1 MSYVKKYEVGNVQ
14 LDAPRTHFV
23 HELPLLAFGDAQHSI
38 GLSLVFNSGAMEN
51 SFNIS
56 QGYKFNLQKRLIL
69 SEGGV
74 PTKLEDGNGVTVD
87 LISFSEH
94 FMFDDDS
101 QRIIRVQGNTFKLEN
116 PDYSKEMYDS
126 FGRITAVYDKY
137 GEVVLAYHYSSS
149 GKMDKITYRDN
160 KVIQFNYFATL
171 GMVESVQ
178 YICNGVTI
186 CTTTFSYPG
195 AANVTVC
202 HYSGVDYTITY
213 SQGEFVV
220 YSADHGAEYSNN
232 HSQKITCEL
241 TATSLVMTKE
251 FGNKVV
257 DTTTYAFVNCPEAGK
272 FDLLDVTDQHGI
284 KTRMQFQNGK
294 LAYSYEMR
302 DDMFREN
309 STTENCN
316 YFGTVTHHSNGQT
329 AGAQTYGDGI
339 QLINYDSNKWYY
351 PMSLLMDES
360 ECKNAKSVVVSGW
373 VKKKPN
379 TFVTGDRRLSLT
391 FSDYNV
397 LSNKE
402 LLFGELPLNQWVYF
416 SGVIDLSER
425 IEEEEGEERIIKSID
440 LDAPTVTLSENPTYF
455 EGADIRIVPQ
465 YLEAR
470 AGSTSTHITSFE
482 NALIIL
488 GTTLEQKLDS
498 ETSFYNGDVKLD
510 KDFTEKDIIKYLLNQ
525 ARGEYK
531 NEIYFNNCRGIQTNV
546 TDFKVIYTDSMGKP
560 AKASVEDVAFEK
572 RYVMNGRKFAVR
584 TEVYSTDSECLFATK
599 TYLNDL
605 LYKEERYNNNFEL
618 VYVNND
624 GAITTYERNN
634 KGLVLSQR
642 TVDEQNNELNSI
654 QAEYNDDS
662 TKLVSETDAFETVT
676 TYTTDDVWGVITQVK
691 VNDEVVVTSTFDDD
705 YSAQMSKTF
714 GQAPNTKLHEFG
726 YSNGAINMMK
736 NDTLT
741 YSFGYNKDV
750 LSSVSKNNQPIE
762 QFEVLENGKKVKAH
776 YPNSTNPQYTITQN
790 YDNYGRLTQ
799 VEGLITNTY
808 DLNPTF
814 SGDVHNVIGINNGSS
829 KLATSTDHTT
839 GEVERYGYTKDKLS
853 HITKFDA
860 AGNKVSMDSFTYDAL
875 DRLSTSTHVYDVQNS
890 KSVSSEIGY
899 EEDATHP
906 SADNTVYSYTY
917 KVDGV
922 RKAYTYNSRDVF
934 KRLITKGVALTQA
947 NTYITKNFTY
957 DKSRVRIVE
966 DEFSGVNLG
975 RNSYTYDEQGRI
987 KSDNCTIG
995 SNPSR
1000 YKSYKYDNHGQLIRE
1015 NNEALDKTFIYEYN
1029 GIGNVTLVKAY
1040 DYSLSDEP
1048 DGGCTPTTYEYDT
1061 TFPDRLIAFNG
1072 NEISYDI
1079 FGCPTTYK
1087 GKNYTW
1093 DKGKL
1098 TRIHKGSANQSG
1110 SAYEDCTFA
1119 YDAYGQR
1126 IAKSYNCDPN
1136 PGSDSD
1142 YSYTYNTIY
1151 QYDSGGRLIREYCTE
1166 SHIDGKNIAREF
1178 VYLYDE
1184 SGIIGAMYSLNGAT
1198 PQPYYY
1204 HRNLQGD
1211 VIAIYDASGEK
1222 KVEYA
1227 YDAWGNC
1234 TVVYA
1239 EDLGFAK
1246 ANPIRYRGF
1255 YFDRETGLYYLN
1267 ARYYSPEWRRF
1278 ISPDAAEYIDPE
1290 TPNGLNLYA
1299 YCGNDPVNYKQG
1311 PGSSGGSI
1319 TDSALSGTL
1328 GGGLMPI
1335 INPSNGGSSI
1345 FNSVLANVPFRN
1357 GLFFGKVTVTG
1368 FYASEH
1374 ARAQISLKN
1383 GKFVLGAFGKF
1394 SLLNA
1399 TGQIGIGN
1407 DDFSVSL
1414 VGVGDIG
1421 TVSAM
1426 AGILI
1431 DPKKKTYF
1439 AGFEAK
1445 AAVFTARGGVQFEI
1459 FDTQIEVGG
1468 SVSAL
1473 SAGFQFG
1480 VGIKDGEFYYKS
1492 GFAVL
1497 AGYDFYIRIKFA

>member
-14 LDAPRTHFV
+14 LNAPRTHFV

-69 SEGGV
+69 SEDGV

-87 LISFSEH
+87 LINFREH

-178 YICNGVTI
+178 YICNGVII

-220 YSADHGAEYSNN
+220 YSADHGAQYSND
-232 HSQKITCEL
+232 HSQKITCNL
-241 TATSLVMTKE
+241 TATSLVITKE
-251 FGNKVV
+251 FGDKVV
-257 DTTTYAFVNCPEAGK
+257 DTTTYAFVNRPEEGK

-309 STTENCN
+309 STTESCT

-339 QLINYDSNKWYY
+339 QLINCDSNKWYY

-470 AGSTSTHITSFE
+470 TGSTGTHITSFE

-488 GTTLEQKLDS
+488 GTTLEQKFDS
-498 ETSFYNGDVKLD
+498 ETSFYNGNVKLD
-510 KDFTEKDIIKYLLNQ
+510 KVFTEKDIIKYLLNQ

-599 TYLNDL
+599 TYLNDS

-618 VYVNND
+618 VYANND

-634 KGLVLSQR
+634 KGLVVSQ
-642 TVDEQNNELNSI
+642 TVTDENESI
-654 QAEYNDDS
+654 LGTTTATYNDDI
-662 TKLVSETDAFETVT
+662 TKLVSETDAFGTVT
-676 TYTTDDVWGVITQVK
+676 TYTTDDVWGVVTQVK
-691 VNDEVVVTSTFDDD
+691 VNNEVVVTSTFDDD

-829 KLATSTDHTT
+829 KLATSTDHVT
-839 GEVERYGYTKDKLS
+839 GKVEKYGYTKDKLS
-853 HITKFDA
+853 HIIKVDSY
-860 AGNKVSMDSFTYDAL
+860 GNKVNMESFTYDEIG
-875 DRLSTSTHVYDVQNS
+875 RLRSDTHVYDVEDN
-890 KSVSSEIGY
+890 KSVRSEVAY
-899 EEDATHP
+899 HNNASHP
-906 SADNTVYSYTY
+906 SANDLVYTY
-917 KVDGV
+917 AYNVNGV
-922 RKAYTYNSRDVF
+922 RRAYCYNERDVF
-934 KRLITKGVALTQA
+934 NRLKKKNITITPE
-947 NTYITKNFTY
+947 NHYITKTFTY
-957 DKSRVRIVE
+957 DKNQVSTVRE
-966 DEFSGVNLG
+966 MFSETNLG
-975 RNSYTYDEQGRI
+975 TNSYTYDDQGRI
-987 KSDNCTIG
+987 QANTFSSATSG
-995 SNPSR
+995 
-1000 YKSYKYDNHGQLIRE
+1000 YQKSYKYDNFGQIIRE
-1015 NNEALDKTFIYEYN
+1015 NNEALDKTCIYEYN
-1029 GIGNVTLVKAY
+1029 SIGNIKLVKTY
-1040 DYSLSDEP
+1040 DYSTSSVPEGD
-1048 DGGCTPTTYEYDT
+1048 CTPTTYEYDT
-1061 TFPDRLIAFNG
+1061 TYPDRLISFNG
-1072 NEISYDI
+1072 NAITYDAQ
-1079 FGCPTTYK
+1079 GYPTFYK
-1087 GKNYTW
+1087 GKNYNW
-1093 DKGKL
+1093 SRGRL
-1098 TRIHKGSANQSG
+1098 TKINIGSSMQPG
-1110 SAYEDCTFA
+1110 SLCDECIFT
-1119 YDAYGQR
+1119 YDAYGRR
-1126 IAKSYNCDPN
+1126 IEKNYVFDVN
-1136 PGSDSD
+1136 PGVSGD
-1142 YSYTYNTIY
+1142 YSYRYNTKY
-1151 QYDSGGRLIREYCTE
+1151 QYDHSGRLVRELLTE
-1166 SHIDGKNIAREF
+1166 RNSAGDETTKEF
-1178 VYLYDE
+1178 IYLYDE
-1184 SGIIGAMYSLNGAT
+1184 TGMIGVMYNSIV
-1198 PQPYYY
+1198 YYY
-1204 HRNLQGD
+1204 LRNLQGD
-1211 VIAIYDASGEK
+1211 VIAIYNASGEK

-1234 TVVYA
+1234 TIVYA
-1239 EDLGFAK
+1239 EDLAFAK
-1246 ANPIRYRGF
+1246 ANPIRYRGY
-1255 YFDRETGLYYLN
+1255 YFDRETGLYHLN

-1278 ISPDAAEYIDPE
+1278 ISPDSSEYIDPE

-1299 YCGNDPVNYKQG
+1299 YCNNDPVNYAD
-1311 PGSSGGSI
+1311 PSGTFAFTTTMLIAMAIGAVS
-1319 TDSALSGTL
+1319 LGTL
-1328 GGGLMPI
+1328 GGITAYQNAVESGQTGWDLVNATLSGVSTGIILGAAVGFVASAGISYFVGGIASVAGKLIGDTTTSFLMGTNSFGSWESYAVAFVFGGLLK
-1335 INPSNGGSSI
+1335 GSAPDKATRMFI
-1345 FNSVLANVPFRN
+1345 DVFARPAFDQVVKMGTQGKNFDGRNYLYSVLVRGSTH
-1357 GLFFGKVTVTG
+1357 GLYGYNPPTFLLGR
-1368 FYASEH
+1368 E
-1374 ARAQISLKN
+1374 ISLSFEKIITRSFYTTM
-1383 GKFVLGAFGKF
+1383 GKKF
-1394 SLLNA
+1394 ILN
-1399 TGQIGIGN
+1399 
-1407 DDFSVSL
+1407 
-1414 VGVGDIG
+1414 
-1421 TVSAM
+1421 
-1426 AGILI
+1426 
-1431 DPKKKTYF
+1431 
-1439 AGFEAK
+1439 
-1445 AAVFTARGGVQFEI
+1445 
-1459 FDTQIEVGG
+1459 
-1468 SVSAL
+1468 
-1473 SAGFQFG
+1473 
-1480 VGIKDGEFYYKS
+1480 
-1492 GFAVL
+1492 
-1497 AGYDFYIRIKFA
+1497 